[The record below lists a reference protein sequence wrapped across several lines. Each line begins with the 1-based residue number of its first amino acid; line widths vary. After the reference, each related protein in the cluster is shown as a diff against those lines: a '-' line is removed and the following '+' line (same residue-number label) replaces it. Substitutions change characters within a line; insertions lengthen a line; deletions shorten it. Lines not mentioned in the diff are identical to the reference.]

1 VLFSVFLLLF
11 FLILALPYLFFFALL
26 NYLDFFFFVGELKAK
41 DFDFDLLFNDETYDY
56 FPMNEYA
63 YFFLFSSN
71 FFCDLDL

>member
-1 VLFSVFLLLF
+1 
-11 FLILALPYLFFFALL
+11 LL